1 VRPANDDKDQSCHQ
15 RRQRHSEKNKY
26 DGREREIAFSVNGHP
41 IKIITLSTINTIH
54 PTSSH
59 FMAIMA
65 LAARIRPGLIVWIM
79 VAVNPF
85 PSPIPEA
92 MPKNTQNPDQTNSIP
107 WAIRRIQIF

>member
-1 VRPANDDKDQSCHQ
+1 MMIKINPAISGGNAIVRRTNMMV
-15 RRQRHSEKNKY
+15 
-26 DGREREIAFSVNGHP
+26 ERGKLPFAVNGHP

>member
-1 VRPANDDKDQSCHQ
+1 
-15 RRQRHSEKNKY
+15 
-26 DGREREIAFSVNGHP
+26 
-41 IKIITLSTINTIH
+41 
-54 PTSSH
+54 
-59 FMAIMA
+59 
-65 LAARIRPGLIVWIM
+65 